1 MNISAQDV
9 INAIFHPD
17 DTVCLR
23 IFDDRKE
30 GIFTGAKMS
39 VEAGKFFAVESTLKE
54 HNQKNHG
61 IFFVV
66 NSGGQT
72 DDSITRINAQFV
84 EMDDKSFAEQQALIN
99 AFPLS
104 PSMVIQTRK
113 SLHTYWFVKEA
124 KVSLFRPIQKALVQ
138 HFGGDPACVNESRVM
153 RLPGFYHCKK
163 EPVLVECISFHP
175 ERRYTQEQL
184 IERLPVS
191 QEAEEQPKVPLHGE
205 QKGIGVVEA
214 ECDFIKYCRDNAA
227 ALSEHDWYAM
237 ISNLS
242 VFEGGAAVIHQY
254 SKPYPKYSFEETQN
268 KIQHFL
274 RSGTKPMTCRTIAEK
289 GFSCPKLRSGQCS
302 CKSPAAL
309 CFQPLSIDGIRA
321 LLQQQKVQNAVVED
335 LQTARNFVSEYL
347 YNVDSV
353 TAESMIHYDLKQHFG
368 FKNADVKPLLA
379 LQKELYKAF
388 QNKSETRKHR
398 SGMEIPDWYEMTERG
413 PKFLPGVLAEY
424 MTQNAPVFYSAEQYY
439 CYENG
444 VYHSITELTARNMVR
459 DKMLT
464 RYTKLSQIND
474 TEGQWKMQ
482 VQKDIR
488 ELNPN
493 PYLIN
498 VRNGLYNVLDETL
511 SEHTAKYLSTVQLN
525 VRYMS
530 DAKCPRFLQ
539 FLHESVEEDQVTLIQ
554 EMLGYFL
561 IPVNHAQKCFIIV
574 GKGGAG
580 KSVLLRVLN
589 ELLLGKEN
597 VSNVAWQALNDRF
610 KTAELFGKWANICAE
625 LPTKGIEDNGIF
637 KALVGEDYLT
647 VEKKNKNPFSFQPYA
662 RLLFSCNSIPKNYG
676 DKSEGFYRRLIIVR
690 FNHSVPEERR
700 DPELLEK
707 FRCEADGIFQFA
719 LEGLQRLM
727 QNHFHFS
734 ETQANAQE
742 LQKYREDSNSVLA
755 FVRDCCTLQ
764 MDAEVGRM
772 EFFARYKSYCDSC
785 GMAPYSQQNFNN
797 ELEANF
803 PTVVKAADRTGK
815 RRTWRGISFSESH
828 V

>member
-1 MNISAQDV
+1 M
-9 INAIFHPD
+9 
-17 DTVCLR
+17 
-23 IFDDRKE
+23 
-30 GIFTGAKMS
+30 
-39 VEAGKFFAVESTLKE
+39 
-54 HNQKNHG
+54 
-61 IFFVV
+61 
-66 NSGGQT
+66 
-72 DDSITRINAQFV
+72 
-84 EMDDKSFAEQQALIN
+84 
-99 AFPLS
+99 
-104 PSMVIQTRK
+104 
-113 SLHTYWFVKEA
+113 
-124 KVSLFRPIQKALVQ
+124 
-138 HFGGDPACVNESRVM
+138 
-153 RLPGFYHCKK
+153 
-163 EPVLVECISFHP
+163 
-175 ERRYTQEQL
+175 
-184 IERLPVS
+184 
-191 QEAEEQPKVPLHGE
+191 
-205 QKGIGVVEA
+205 
-214 ECDFIKYCRDNAA
+214 
-227 ALSEHDWYAM
+227 
-237 ISNLS
+237 
-242 VFEGGAAVIHQY
+242 
-254 SKPYPKYSFEETQN
+254 
-268 KIQHFL
+268 
-274 RSGTKPMTCRTIAEK
+274 
-289 GFSCPKLRSGQCS
+289 
-302 CKSPAAL
+302 
-309 CFQPLSIDGIRA
+309 
-321 LLQQQKVQNAVVED
+321 
-335 LQTARNFVSEYL
+335 
-347 YNVDSV
+347 

-424 MTQNAPVFYSAEQYY
+424 MTQNVPVFYSAEQYY
-439 CYENG
+439 CYKNG

-530 DAKCPRFLQ
+530 GAKCPRFLQ

-597 VSNVAWQALNDRF
+597 VSNVAWQALSDRF

-719 LEGLQRLM
+719 LEGLRRLM

-734 ETQANAQE
+734 ETKANAQE

-772 EFFARYKSYCDSC
+772 EFFARYKAYCDSC

>member
-1 MNISAQDV
+1 M
-9 INAIFHPD
+9 
-17 DTVCLR
+17 
-23 IFDDRKE
+23 
-30 GIFTGAKMS
+30 
-39 VEAGKFFAVESTLKE
+39 
-54 HNQKNHG
+54 
-61 IFFVV
+61 
-66 NSGGQT
+66 
-72 DDSITRINAQFV
+72 
-84 EMDDKSFAEQQALIN
+84 
-99 AFPLS
+99 
-104 PSMVIQTRK
+104 
-113 SLHTYWFVKEA
+113 
-124 KVSLFRPIQKALVQ
+124 
-138 HFGGDPACVNESRVM
+138 
-153 RLPGFYHCKK
+153 
-163 EPVLVECISFHP
+163 
-175 ERRYTQEQL
+175 
-184 IERLPVS
+184 
-191 QEAEEQPKVPLHGE
+191 
-205 QKGIGVVEA
+205 
-214 ECDFIKYCRDNAA
+214 
-227 ALSEHDWYAM
+227 
-237 ISNLS
+237 
-242 VFEGGAAVIHQY
+242 
-254 SKPYPKYSFEETQN
+254 
-268 KIQHFL
+268 
-274 RSGTKPMTCRTIAEK
+274 
-289 GFSCPKLRSGQCS
+289 
-302 CKSPAAL
+302 
-309 CFQPLSIDGIRA
+309 
-321 LLQQQKVQNAVVED
+321 
-335 LQTARNFVSEYL
+335 
-347 YNVDSV
+347 
-353 TAESMIHYDLKQHFG
+353 
-368 FKNADVKPLLA
+368 
-379 LQKELYKAF
+379 
-388 QNKSETRKHR
+388 
-398 SGMEIPDWYEMTERG
+398 
-413 PKFLPGVLAEY
+413 
-424 MTQNAPVFYSAEQYY
+424 
-439 CYENG
+439 
-444 VYHSITELTARNMVR
+444 
-459 DKMLT
+459 
-464 RYTKLSQIND
+464 
-474 TEGQWKMQ
+474 
-482 VQKDIR
+482 QKDIR

-719 LEGLQRLM
+719 LEGLRRLM

-734 ETQANAQE
+734 ETKANAQE

>member
-1 MNISAQDV
+1 M
-9 INAIFHPD
+9 
-17 DTVCLR
+17 
-23 IFDDRKE
+23 
-30 GIFTGAKMS
+30 
-39 VEAGKFFAVESTLKE
+39 
-54 HNQKNHG
+54 
-61 IFFVV
+61 
-66 NSGGQT
+66 
-72 DDSITRINAQFV
+72 
-84 EMDDKSFAEQQALIN
+84 
-99 AFPLS
+99 
-104 PSMVIQTRK
+104 
-113 SLHTYWFVKEA
+113 
-124 KVSLFRPIQKALVQ
+124 
-138 HFGGDPACVNESRVM
+138 
-153 RLPGFYHCKK
+153 
-163 EPVLVECISFHP
+163 
-175 ERRYTQEQL
+175 
-184 IERLPVS
+184 PVS

-274 RSGTKPMTCRTIAEK
+274 SSGTKPMTCRTIAEK
-289 GFSCPKLRSGQCS
+289 GFHCPKLNSGQCK

-309 CFQPLSIDGIRA
+309 CFQPLSIDGIRV

-335 LQTARNFVSEYL
+335 LQTARNFVSDYL
-347 YNVDSV
+347 FNVDTV
-353 TAESMIHYDLKQHFG
+353 TAESILSYDLKQYFG
-368 FKNADVKPLLA
+368 FKNADVKPLFT

-690 FNHSVPEERR
+690 FNHSVPEDKR

-719 LEGLQRLM
+719 LEGLRRLM

-734 ETQANAQE
+734 ETKANAQE

-772 EFFARYKSYCDSC
+772 EFFARYKAYCDSC